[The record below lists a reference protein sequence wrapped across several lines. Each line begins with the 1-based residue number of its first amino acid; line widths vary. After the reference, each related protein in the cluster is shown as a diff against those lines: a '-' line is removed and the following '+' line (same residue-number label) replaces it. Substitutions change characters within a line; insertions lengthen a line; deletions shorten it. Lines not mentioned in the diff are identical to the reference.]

1 MTIPIASRPVSMR
14 HLITLTDD
22 RGIFEHAKGTQPR
35 YAHGYCTDD
44 NARLLVVAARDE
56 GRSYASRNLGHIAMQ
71 FLVEAQCDDGAFRNR
86 MSMERLWLDE
96 ACTHDCWGR
105 ALWAFGSS
113 VSHNHDNQMRHKGQL
128 GFDMGAR
135 HRASS
140 PRSMAYAALGAAEI
154 LKVHPSHVDAI
165 DLLHDAGGML
175 MALRSRA
182 PWPWPESRLSYA
194 NAIIPE
200 ALIAAGFA
208 LKRSDMLD
216 QGIGL
221 LEWLVDHET
230 RDGHLS
236 VTPAG
241 GSGPGDRK
249 PAFDQQPI
257 EVAAIADAAARA
269 HRVTRDDKWRITVD
283 RSIHWFLGH
292 NDTGVS
298 MIDPVTDGG
307 YDGLEADGVNENEGA
322 ESTLSMVLTMQYA
335 MTNGATG
342 A

>member
-1 MTIPIASRPVSMR
+1 MR

-22 RGIFEHAKGTQPR
+22 RGIFEHAKGSQPR

-86 MSMERLWLDE
+86 MCMERLWIDE

-105 ALWAFGSS
+105 ALWAFGSA
-113 VSHNHDNQMRHKGQL
+113 VSHNHDNQMRHKGKL
-128 GFDMGAR
+128 GFDLGAR
-135 HRASS
+135 HRSPF

-154 LKVHPSHVDAI
+154 LKIHPSHVDAI
-165 DLLHDAGGML
+165 DLLHDAGEML
-175 MALRSRA
+175 LSLRSTA

-194 NAIIPE
+194 NALIPE
-200 ALIAAGFA
+200 AMIAAGIA
-208 LKRSDMLD
+208 LKRHDMLD
-216 QGIGL
+216 HGIGL

-230 RDGHLS
+230 RDDHLS
-236 VTPAG
+236 VTPVG
-241 GSGPGDRK
+241 GAGPGDRK

-269 HRVTRDDKWRITVD
+269 HRVTHDDKWLITVD
-283 RSIHWFLGH
+283 RAIHWFLGH
-292 NDTGVS
+292 NDTGAL
-298 MIDPVTDGG
+298 MIDPITDGG
-307 YDGLEADGVNENEGA
+307 YDGLEENGVNTNEGA
-322 ESTLSMVLTMQYA
+322 ESTLSMLLTMQYA
-335 MTNGATG
+335 MSNGNNG
-342 A
+342 S

>member
-1 MTIPIASRPVSMR
+1 VTIPIASRPVSMR

-165 DLLHDAGGML
+165 DLLHDSGGML

-283 RSIHWFLGH
+283 RAIHWFLGH

>member
-1 MTIPIASRPVSMR
+1 MTIPITSRPVSMR

-22 RGIFEHAKGTQPR
+22 RGIFEHAKGSQPR

-86 MSMERLWLDE
+86 MCMERLWIDE

-105 ALWAFGSS
+105 ALWAFGSA
-113 VSHNHDNQMRHKGQL
+113 VSHNHDNQMRHKGKL
-128 GFDMGAR
+128 GFDLGAR
-135 HRASS
+135 HRSPF

-154 LKVHPSHVDAI
+154 LKIHPSHVDAI
-165 DLLHDAGGML
+165 DLLHDAGEML
-175 MALRSRA
+175 LSLRSTA

-194 NAIIPE
+194 NALIPE
-200 ALIAAGFA
+200 AMIAAGIA
-208 LKRSDMLD
+208 LKRHDMLD
-216 QGIGL
+216 HGIGL

-230 RDGHLS
+230 RDDHLS
-236 VTPAG
+236 VTPVG
-241 GSGPGDRK
+241 GAGPGDRK

-269 HRVTRDDKWRITVD
+269 HRVTHDDKWLITVD
-283 RSIHWFLGH
+283 RAIHWFLGH
-292 NDTGVS
+292 NDTGAL
-298 MIDPVTDGG
+298 MIDPITDGG
-307 YDGLEADGVNENEGA
+307 YDGLEEKGVNTNEGA
-322 ESTLSMVLTMQYA
+322 ESTLSMLLTMQYA
-335 MTNGATG
+335 MSNGNNG
-342 A
+342 S